1 MSENTDQSGGGS
13 PFSDDAENEV
23 VQQVGRTD
31 KDGASVGHFTLTP
44 ATDTRSKELL
54 CDVRPI
60 IPVIFL
66 PGVMGSPLV
75 NAETGDEI
83 FFAPETDG
91 LLGKAG
97 ALPALIGMWFK
108 GASTREKLFDPTL
121 AAVTPSGLSV
131 LASTKTMTTRAS
143 TWTRRRLFVEVGA
156 QCIGRAIS
164 RCWRGCRSN

>member
-23 VQQVGRTD
+23 VRQAGRTD

-44 ATDTRSKELL
+44 ASDTRTKELL

-75 NAETGDEI
+75 NAETGDEM
-83 FFAPETDG
+83 FFERWPRSFGQFSESFKWTVQGDHAAD
-91 LLGKAG
+91 LIAG
-97 ALPALIGMWFK
+97 SVAK
-108 GASTREKLFDPTL
+108 YAS
-121 AAVTPSGLSV
+121 SGV
-131 LASTKTMTTRAS
+131 
-143 TWTRRRLFVEVGA
+143 
-156 QCIGRAIS
+156 
-164 RCWRGCRSN
+164 